1 MSLKNFK
8 LFFVSSWSHTL
19 NKGAVRWG
27 DDGGGGGAGAGEG
40 GGGGKGLM
48 LSEESREFYNV
59 KWMLVASKL
68 KNFDVLPS

>member
-40 GGGGKGLM
+40 GEKGANAIRRKPWIL
-48 LSEESREFYNV
+48 
-59 KWMLVASKL
+59 
-68 KNFDVLPS
+68 